1 LYSGFSLSKNKEE
14 IFQLSKDDLKSSLID
29 KLDL

>member
-1 LYSGFSLSKNKEE
+1 LYSGLSLSKNKEE
-14 IFQLSKDDLKSSLID
+14 ILQLSKDDLKSSLID